1 MNLSPASSF
10 LAGPAAAAGSASGG
24 QSGAEAVD
32 GALSF
37 EQALSGQTGD
47 ESKDEGQPPDPLA
60 QGSMLGAMGC
70 AIAPLPPV
78 LSMLTI
84 VPVEGDLALEASS
97 DVTDVGVSPADVPA
111 VGVPAAGLPTTGVP
125 ATGLPTTGLPAT
137 GVPATGVPATEV
149 PAQGFVLP
157 EAPQSAEVPSSP
169 SAVQAVVVGQEQAP
183 QAPDA
188 AQSQPVAGAAGS
200 HETKGKAKAAASEQN
215 APADGLQAPADFA
228 AASGQVA
235 AAGAQTSTPEPAV
248 RAKRENSG
256 ALRGAGTVGAGRE
269 GVMLSAT
276 AEPTPLSASQAFSD
290 TGSEEQGGAEFTL
303 GGKSSGFGGGLMGDP
318 AAVRVTGSA
327 PLAASEVRGSDLF
340 RVAQPTLAGAAQAMH
355 AIETELAKYR
365 PNVPPHLEVDVAL
378 DNGES
383 MRVRLDLRGG
393 ALHSTFRTDSAEM
406 RAALQ
411 QAWPEFA
418 ERSLQQGIRLGD
430 ATFTSGGRGGSQD
443 LGSGPQSDGR
453 SRQSGSENGNP
464 FFPGARKAAG
474 QQSSATNP
482 TPSTRASAPGSTTRW
497 A

>member
-10 LAGPAAAAGSASGG
+10 LAGPAASAGSASGG

-47 ESKDEGQPPDPLA
+47 ESKDEGQPSDPLA

-84 VPVEGDLALEASS
+84 VPVEGDLALDASS
-97 DVTDVGVSPADVPA
+97 DVTDVGVSPADVSA
-111 VGVPAAGLPTTGVP
+111 VGVPAAGLPT
-125 ATGLPTTGLPAT
+125 T

-169 SAVQAVVVGQEQAP
+169 SAVQAVVAGQEKAP
-183 QAPDA
+183 QAPEA
-188 AQSQPVAGAAGS
+188 VQSQPVAGAAGS

-235 AAGAQTSTPEPAV
+235 AAGAQTSTPEPGV

-340 RVAQPTLAGAAQAMH
+340 RVAQPTLAGAAHAMH